1 MCIVAQTK
9 HQRNALHFSLKNI
22 KRKKLINNDIGMIFG
37 VLDTGDLNLG
47 KFNLQLL

>member
-9 HQRNALHFSLKNI
+9 HQRNALHFSL
-22 KRKKLINNDIGMIFG
+22 NNDIGMIFG